1 MVTVQGSEPEKVSII
16 LADDHSMVRE
26 GLVKIIDQISDAE
39 ILAQAENGLEAI
51 SLTKALRPDLL
62 ILDAAMP
69 LANGIEV
76 LADCRRWSPKSRIV
90 LMTGFTS
97 GGILNEWLQANVDAI
112 LLKSCSPE
120 ETLEGLETVIAGG
133 RFICKAAQKILDDR
147 PDIQA
152 LTMRETEVLSLIAKG
167 FGNEAI
173 GERLCISKRTVEKHR
188 ASLMQKVGAKTVAE
202 LLVFALKEG
211 LLDSYKQL

>member
-1 MVTVQGSEPEKVSII
+1 MVTVDKSEPEKLTII

-26 GLVKIIDQISDAE
+26 GLIKIIGELSHTQIV
-39 ILAQAENGLEAI
+39 AQAENGLEAI

-62 ILDAAMP
+62 VLDAAMP
-69 LANGIEV
+69 LASGIEV
-76 LADCRRWSPKSRIV
+76 LADCRRWSPKTRIV

-97 GGILNEWLQANVDAI
+97 GGILNEWLQAKVDAI
-112 LLKSCSPE
+112 LLKACSAE
-120 ETLEGLETVIAGG
+120 ETLEGLQTVIAGG
-133 RFICKAAQKILDDR
+133 RFICEAAQKILNER
-147 PDIQA
+147 PDTQA
-152 LTMRETEVLSLIAKG
+152 LTLRETEVLSLIAKG

-173 GERLCISKRTVEKHR
+173 GDRLCISKRTVEKHR
-188 ASLMQKVGAKTVAE
+188 ASLMQKVEANSVAE

>member
-1 MVTVQGSEPEKVSII
+1 MVTVDKSEPEKLTII

-26 GLVKIIDQISDAE
+26 GLIKIIGELSHAQIV
-39 ILAQAENGLEAI
+39 AQAENGLEAI

-62 ILDAAMP
+62 VLDAAMP
-69 LANGIEV
+69 LASGIEV
-76 LADCRRWSPKSRIV
+76 LADCRRWSPKTRIV

-97 GGILNEWLQANVDAI
+97 GGILNEWLQAKVDAI
-112 LLKSCSPE
+112 LLKSCSAE
-120 ETLEGLETVIAGG
+120 ETLEGLQTVIAGG
-133 RFICKAAQKILDDR
+133 RFICEAAQKILNER
-147 PDIQA
+147 PDTQA
-152 LTMRETEVLSLIAKG
+152 LTLRETEVLSLIAKG

-173 GERLCISKRTVEKHR
+173 GDRLCISKRTVEKHR
-188 ASLMQKVGAKTVAE
+188 ASLMQKVEANSVAE